1 VVTTLLAVALC
12 LALFGAFLVCMEIG
26 RSVGRRRAA
35 QIGPQAL
42 KGFGSVEGALF
53 ALLGLLLAFTFSA
66 AAARFDRRR
75 DLIVD
80 EANAIETA
88 YLRLDVLP
96 APFQQPLRRAFGQYM
111 DARMEHDRS
120 LSPFGNVE
128 VEGRV
133 GSAQAEIWR
142 QSVAAVQASDH
153 PQVMQVV
160 LPAVSAVFDA
170 ARTRVVAQ
178 RTHIPILIV
187 GLLTV
192 LALVCSVLAGYGIA
206 GGDRRSWTHIVAFA
220 ALLAGTLYI
229 TLDYEFPRFGLIR
242 VTSTDRVLRD
252 LRAMMP

>member
-1 VVTTLLAVALC
+1 LFAVGLC

-26 RSVGRRRAA
+26 RGVGRRRAA
-35 QIGPQAL
+35 RIGPAAL

-75 DLIVD
+75 DLIVE
-80 EANAIETA
+80 EANAIEAA
-88 YLRLDVLP
+88 YLRIDLLP
-96 APFQQPLRRAFGQYM
+96 APFQQPLRRAFAQYM
-111 DARMEHDRS
+111 DARLEHDRA
-120 LSPFGNVE
+120 LGAFGTLGGD
-128 VEGRV
+128 GRV
-133 GSAQAEIWR
+133 DAAEAEIWK
-142 QSVAAVQASDH
+142 QTVAATEASER
-153 PQVMQVV
+153 PQVMQVMV
-160 LPAVSAVFDA
+160 PAVSAVFDA

-187 GLLTV
+187 ALLTV

-206 GGDRRSWTHIVAFA
+206 GGDSRSWTHIVAFA

-242 VTSTDRVLRD
+242 VTSTDQVLRD
-252 LRAMMP
+252 LRATMP